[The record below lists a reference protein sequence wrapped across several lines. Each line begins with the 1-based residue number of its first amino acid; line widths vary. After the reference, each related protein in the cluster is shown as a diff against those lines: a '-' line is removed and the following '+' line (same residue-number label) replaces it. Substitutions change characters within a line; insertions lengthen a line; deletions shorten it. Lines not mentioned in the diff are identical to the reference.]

1 MDKRKGNTDLTE
13 GKVWKVIVRFALPLL
28 VGNLLQQFY
37 NITDSIIVGQFLG
50 KEALAAVS
58 ASFFIYYFIISLVI
72 GVGSGTTVVI
82 SQLFGAKQYQK
93 VQLAFS
99 SFFIFMLVGGIIL
112 SIAGIIFAEPVFR
125 LTNTP
130 EEVIPQAVAYFRIY
144 IGGTFLFVTFNSII
158 SILRGVGES
167 VRPMLFILITTVLN
181 IAFDLLFI
189 LVFKWGIE
197 GAARATVVSQ
207 GIGMC
212 IALAYVNNTHPLL
225 SIKKQDMLFD
235 WKLFKESL
243 KIGLPTSVQQCAIA
257 LGLIALLGIVNSFGT
272 NTLTAYGAAG
282 KIDTIITQAVLTL
295 SGALAAFCGQNIGA
309 GRLDRVKKGVQFTMY
324 TNIALGL
331 LTFAAV
337 YLFGN
342 EMMRIFTKD
351 IDVVAIGKEY
361 LLIIGGFFI
370 VHGALNVYNGALR
383 GAGDTLFPMITSL
396 VCLWLIRIPLAY
408 YLSSWLGRNGI
419 WWAIGI
425 SITIGLI
432 VTFVYYKIG
441 FWKRRRRIYEYNTLS
456 ITWNLIYI
464 FNDYFR
470 KCVGFFL

>member
-13 GKVWKVIVRFALPLL
+13 GKVWKVIVRFAVPLL

-197 GAARATVVSQ
+197 GAARTTVVSQ

-441 FWKRRRRIYEYNTLS
+441 FWKRRRRIYEL
-456 ITWNLIYI
+456 
-464 FNDYFR
+464 
-470 KCVGFFL
+470 

>member
-257 LGLIALLGIVNSFGT
+257 LGLIALLGSVNSFGT

-282 KIDTIITQAVLTL
+282 KIDTIITQAILTL

-441 FWKRRRRIYEYNTLS
+441 FWKRRRRIYEL
-456 ITWNLIYI
+456 
-464 FNDYFR
+464 
-470 KCVGFFL
+470 

>member
-13 GKVWKVIVRFALPLL
+13 GKVWKVIVRFAVPLL

-167 VRPMLFILITTVLN
+167 VHPMLFILITTVLN

-441 FWKRRRRIYEYNTLS
+441 FWKRRRRIYEL
-456 ITWNLIYI
+456 
-464 FNDYFR
+464 
-470 KCVGFFL
+470 

>member
-37 NITDSIIVGQFLG
+37 NITDCIIVGQFLG

-282 KIDTIITQAVLTL
+282 KIDTIITQAILTL

-324 TNIALGL
+324 TNVALGL

-396 VCLWLIRIPLAY
+396 ICLWLIRIPLAY

-432 VTFVYYKIG
+432 VTFVYYKMG
-441 FWKRRRRIYEYNTLS
+441 FWKRRRRIYEL
-456 ITWNLIYI
+456 
-464 FNDYFR
+464 
-470 KCVGFFL
+470 

>member
-13 GKVWKVIVRFALPLL
+13 GKVWKVIVRFAVPLL

-282 KIDTIITQAVLTL
+282 KIDTIITQAILTL

-432 VTFVYYKIG
+432 VTFFYYKMG
-441 FWKRRRRIYEYNTLS
+441 FWKRRRRIYEL
-456 ITWNLIYI
+456 
-464 FNDYFR
+464 
-470 KCVGFFL
+470 

>member
-324 TNIALGL
+324 TNIAL
-331 LTFAAV
+331 

-441 FWKRRRRIYEYNTLS
+441 FWKRRRRIYEL
-456 ITWNLIYI
+456 
-464 FNDYFR
+464 
-470 KCVGFFL
+470 

>member
-13 GKVWKVIVRFALPLL
+13 GKVWKVIVRFAVPLL

-282 KIDTIITQAVLTL
+282 KIDTIITQAILTL

-383 GAGDTLFPMITSL
+383 GAGDPLFPMITSL

-441 FWKRRRRIYEYNTLS
+441 FWKRRRRIYEL
-456 ITWNLIYI
+456 
-464 FNDYFR
+464 
-470 KCVGFFL
+470 

>member
-282 KIDTIITQAVLTL
+282 KIDTIITQAILTL

-408 YLSSWLGRNGI
+408 YQFMVGTQRN
-419 WWAIGI
+419 
-425 SITIGLI
+425 L
-432 VTFVYYKIG
+432 
-441 FWKRRRRIYEYNTLS
+441 
-456 ITWNLIYI
+456 
-464 FNDYFR
+464 
-470 KCVGFFL
+470 VGDRYQHHNRTNRDLRLL

>member
-13 GKVWKVIVRFALPLL
+13 GKVWKVIVRFAVPLL

-282 KIDTIITQAVLTL
+282 KIDTIITQAILTL

-324 TNIALGL
+324 TNVALGL

-441 FWKRRRRIYEYNTLS
+441 FWKRRRRIYEL
-456 ITWNLIYI
+456 
-464 FNDYFR
+464 
-470 KCVGFFL
+470 

>member
-13 GKVWKVIVRFALPLL
+13 GKVWKVIVRFAVPLL

-282 KIDTIITQAVLTL
+282 KIDTIITQAILTL

-309 GRLDRVKKGVQFTMY
+309 GRPERVKKAVQFTMY

-432 VTFVYYKIG
+432 VTFVYYKMG
-441 FWKRRRRIYEYNTLS
+441 FWKRRRRIYEL
-456 ITWNLIYI
+456 
-464 FNDYFR
+464 
-470 KCVGFFL
+470 

>member
-282 KIDTIITQAVLTL
+282 KIDTIITQAILTL

-351 IDVVAIGKEY
+351 IDVVAIGQEY

-432 VTFVYYKIG
+432 VTFVYYKMG
-441 FWKRRRRIYEYNTLS
+441 FWKRRRRIYEL
-456 ITWNLIYI
+456 
-464 FNDYFR
+464 
-470 KCVGFFL
+470 

>member
-282 KIDTIITQAVLTL
+282 KIDTIITQAILTL

-441 FWKRRRRIYEYNTLS
+441 FWKRRRRSTTPLWCAGRWRICGKT
-456 ITWNLIYI
+456 
-464 FNDYFR
+464 
-470 KCVGFFL
+470 

>member
-13 GKVWKVIVRFALPLL
+13 GKVWKVIVRFAVPLL

-324 TNIALGL
+324 TNVALGL

-441 FWKRRRRIYEYNTLS
+441 FWKRRRRIYEL
-456 ITWNLIYI
+456 
-464 FNDYFR
+464 
-470 KCVGFFL
+470 

>member
-13 GKVWKVIVRFALPLL
+13 GKVWKVIVRFAVPLL

-125 LTNTP
+125 LNNTP

-432 VTFVYYKIG
+432 VTFVYYKMG
-441 FWKRRRRIYEYNTLS
+441 FWKRRRRIYEL
-456 ITWNLIYI
+456 
-464 FNDYFR
+464 
-470 KCVGFFL
+470 

>member
-282 KIDTIITQAVLTL
+282 KIDTIITQAILTL

-309 GRLDRVKKGVQFTMY
+309 GRLNRVKKGVQFTMY
-324 TNIALGL
+324 TNVALGL

-432 VTFVYYKIG
+432 VTFVYYKMG
-441 FWKRRRRIYEYNTLS
+441 FWKRRRRIYEL
-456 ITWNLIYI
+456 
-464 FNDYFR
+464 
-470 KCVGFFL
+470 

>member
-13 GKVWKVIVRFALPLL
+13 GKVWKVIVRFAVPLL

-282 KIDTIITQAVLTL
+282 KIDTIITQAILTL

-432 VTFVYYKIG
+432 VTS
-441 FWKRRRRIYEYNTLS
+441 L
-456 ITWNLIYI
+456 L
-464 FNDYFR
+464 
-470 KCVGFFL
+470 

>member
-13 GKVWKVIVRFALPLL
+13 GKVWKVIVRFAVPLL

-82 SQLFGAKQYQK
+82 SQLFGAKLYQK

-396 VCLWLIRIPLAY
+396 VCLWLTRIPLAY

-441 FWKRRRRIYEYNTLS
+441 FWKRRRRIYEL
-456 ITWNLIYI
+456 
-464 FNDYFR
+464 
-470 KCVGFFL
+470 

>member
-282 KIDTIITQAVLTL
+282 KIDTIITQAILTL

-396 VCLWLIRIPLAY
+396 VCLWLIRIPLTY

-432 VTFVYYKIG
+432 VTFVYYKMG
-441 FWKRRRRIYEYNTLS
+441 FWKRRRRIYEL
-456 ITWNLIYI
+456 
-464 FNDYFR
+464 
-470 KCVGFFL
+470 

>member
-13 GKVWKVIVRFALPLL
+13 GKVWKVIVRFAVPLL

-282 KIDTIITQAVLTL
+282 KIDTIFTQAILTL

-432 VTFVYYKIG
+432 VTFVYYKMG
-441 FWKRRRRIYEYNTLS
+441 FWKRRRRIYEL
-456 ITWNLIYI
+456 
-464 FNDYFR
+464 
-470 KCVGFFL
+470 

>member
-1 MDKRKGNTDLTE
+1 MNKSKGNTDLTK

-28 VGNLLQQFY
+28 IGNLLQQLY
-37 NITDSIIVGQFLG
+37 NVTDSVIVGQFLG

-58 ASFFIYYFIISLVI
+58 ASFFIYYFIISFVI
-72 GVGSGTTVVI
+72 GVGSGTSVVI
-82 SQLFGAKQYQK
+82 SQLFGAKQFQK

-99 SFFIFMLVGGIIL
+99 SFFIFMLVGGVIL
-112 SIAGIIFAEPVFR
+112 SITGIIFAEPVFR

-167 VRPMLFILITTVLN
+167 VRPMIFILITTILN
-181 IAFDLLFI
+181 ILLDLLFI

-197 GAARATVVSQ
+197 GAARATVIAQ

-212 IALAYVNNTHPLL
+212 VALAYVNNTHPLL

-235 WKLFKESL
+235 GKLFKESL

-282 KIDTIITQAVLTL
+282 KIDTIITQAILTL

-309 GRLDRVKKGVQFTMY
+309 GRLDRVKKGLRFTMY
-324 TNIALGL
+324 ANIVLGL

-337 YLFGN
+337 YLFGDA
-342 EMMRIFTKD
+342 MMRIFTND
-351 IDVVAIGKEY
+351 ADVIVIGKEY
-361 LLIIGGFFI
+361 LLIICGFFI

-383 GAGDTLFPMITSL
+383 GAGDTLFPMVTSL
-396 VCLWLIRIPLAY
+396 VCLWIIRIPLAY
-408 YLSSWLGRNGI
+408 YLSSWLGRSGI
-419 WWAIGI
+419 WWAIVA

-432 VTFVYYKIG
+432 VTFIYYKTGI
-441 FWKRRRRIYEYNTLS
+441 WKRRCIIKDETS
-456 ITWNLIYI
+456 P
-464 FNDYFR
+464 
-470 KCVGFFL
+470 

>member
-282 KIDTIITQAVLTL
+282 KIDTIITQAILTL

-425 SITIGLI
+425 SITIGLL
-432 VTFVYYKIG
+432 VTFVYYKMG
-441 FWKRRRRIYEYNTLS
+441 VWKRKRKIYDL
-456 ITWNLIYI
+456 
-464 FNDYFR
+464 
-470 KCVGFFL
+470 

>member
-1 MDKRKGNTDLTE
+1 MEKRKGNTDLTE

-282 KIDTIITQAVLTL
+282 KIDTIITQAILTL

-441 FWKRRRRIYEYNTLS
+441 FWKRRRRIYEL
-456 ITWNLIYI
+456 
-464 FNDYFR
+464 
-470 KCVGFFL
+470 

>member
-13 GKVWKVIVRFALPLL
+13 GKVWKVIVRFAVPLL

-282 KIDTIITQAVLTL
+282 KIDTIITQAILTL

-370 VHGALNVYNGALR
+370 VHGALNVSNGALR

-432 VTFVYYKIG
+432 VTFVYYKMG
-441 FWKRRRRIYEYNTLS
+441 FWKRRRRIYEL
-456 ITWNLIYI
+456 
-464 FNDYFR
+464 
-470 KCVGFFL
+470 